1 MSMKHTVKLIEE
13 EIITLQEKIRELDTK
28 GCEHCGYL
36 DSEAITSA
44 LLEQGLNNKVRE
56 YQEALEL
63 LDIDEV

>member
-1 MSMKHTVKLIEE
+1 MKHTVMLIEK
-13 EIITLQEKIRELDTK
+13 EIITLQEKIQELDSK

-44 LLEQGLNNKVRE
+44 LLEQSLNTKVRE

-63 LDIDEV
+63 LDCHEEV